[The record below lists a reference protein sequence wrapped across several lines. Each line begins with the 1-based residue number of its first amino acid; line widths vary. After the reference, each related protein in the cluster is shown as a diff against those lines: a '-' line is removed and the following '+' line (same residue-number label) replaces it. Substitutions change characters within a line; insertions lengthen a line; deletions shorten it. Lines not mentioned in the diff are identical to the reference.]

1 MATARDD
8 HSRLVNTLLVLRSR
22 LGRYRPEKHYMRGP
36 GPKTLSK
43 LGEMFRAESD
53 SVLQERVP
61 EQWMS
66 LIKSMQERSPCKSGN
81 VAANPE
87 Y

>member
-1 MATARDD
+1 
-8 HSRLVNTLLVLRSR
+8 
-22 LGRYRPEKHYMRGP
+22 MRGP

-66 LIKSMQERSPCKSGN
+66 LIKSMQERERGR
-81 VAANPE
+81 
-87 Y
+87 